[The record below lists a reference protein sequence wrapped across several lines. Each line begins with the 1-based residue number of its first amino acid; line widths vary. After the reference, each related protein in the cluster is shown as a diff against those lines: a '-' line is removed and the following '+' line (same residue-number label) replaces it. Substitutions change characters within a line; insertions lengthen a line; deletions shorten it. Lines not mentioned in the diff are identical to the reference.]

1 MYQKGDF
8 VVKLANGVCKIEDI
22 VHPDFVRDKDKL
34 YYQLMPLSDEKARLY
49 VPIDKLDE
57 TTRTVMTEDEAEDLL
72 KRIPEINE
80 VWIRNDKE
88 REQNYKNA
96 IQSNDPEKLV
106 GIIKLIYQRKKNRQ
120 EQGKKSTV
128 IDGKYFD
135 IAENLLYSELE
146 LVMKKSRNEI
156 VEIIKTY
163 CEKMLT

>member
-1 MYQKGDF
+1 
-8 VVKLANGVCKIEDI
+8 
-22 VHPDFVRDKDKL
+22 
-34 YYQLMPLSDEKARLY
+34 
-49 VPIDKLDE
+49 
-57 TTRTVMTEDEAEDLL
+57 MTEEEAEDLL

>member
-22 VHPDFVRDKDKL
+22 VHPDFVRDKDKM

-57 TTRTVMTEDEAEDLL
+57 TTRTVM
-72 KRIPEINE
+72 
-80 VWIRNDKE
+80 
-88 REQNYKNA
+88 
-96 IQSNDPEKLV
+96 
-106 GIIKLIYQRKKNRQ
+106 
-120 EQGKKSTV
+120 
-128 IDGKYFD
+128 
-135 IAENLLYSELE
+135 
-146 LVMKKSRNEI
+146 KKSRNEI

>member
-1 MYQKGDF
+1 MR
-8 VVKLANGVCKIEDI
+8 I
-22 VHPDFVRDKDKL
+22 
-34 YYQLMPLSDEKARLY
+34 LSDEKARLY

-57 TTRTVMTEDEAEDLL
+57 TTRTVMTEEEAEDLL

>member
-1 MYQKGDF
+1 MCS
-8 VVKLANGVCKIEDI
+8 N
-22 VHPDFVRDKDKL
+22 
-34 YYQLMPLSDEKARLY
+34 

-57 TTRTVMTEDEAEDLL
+57 TTRTVMTEEEAEDLL

>member
-1 MYQKGDF
+1 MCS
-8 VVKLANGVCKIEDI
+8 N
-22 VHPDFVRDKDKL
+22 
-34 YYQLMPLSDEKARLY
+34 

-96 IQSNDPEKLV
+96 IQSNDPEKLL
-106 GIIKLIYQRKKNRQ
+106 GIIKLIYQRKKNRK

>member
-1 MYQKGDF
+1 MCS
-8 VVKLANGVCKIEDI
+8 N
-22 VHPDFVRDKDKL
+22 
-34 YYQLMPLSDEKARLY
+34 

-135 IAENLLYSELE
+135 IAENLLYSTGIGHEE
-146 LVMKKSRNEI
+146 E
-156 VEIIKTY
+156 
-163 CEKMLT
+163 

>member
-1 MYQKGDF
+1 
-8 VVKLANGVCKIEDI
+8 
-22 VHPDFVRDKDKL
+22 
-34 YYQLMPLSDEKARLY
+34 MPLSDEKARLY

-57 TTRTVMTEDEAEDLL
+57 TTRMVMTEEEAEDLL

-88 REQNYKNA
+88 RERNYKNA

-106 GIIKLIYQRKKNRQ
+106 GIIKLIYQRKKYRQ

>member
-1 MYQKGDF
+1 
-8 VVKLANGVCKIEDI
+8 
-22 VHPDFVRDKDKL
+22 
-34 YYQLMPLSDEKARLY
+34 
-49 VPIDKLDE
+49 
-57 TTRTVMTEDEAEDLL
+57 MTEDEAEDLL

-106 GIIKLIYQRKKNRQ
+106 GIIKLIYQRKKNRK

>member
-1 MYQKGDF
+1 MCS
-8 VVKLANGVCKIEDI
+8 N
-22 VHPDFVRDKDKL
+22 
-34 YYQLMPLSDEKARLY
+34 

-57 TTRTVMTEDEAEDLL
+57 TTRTVMTEEEAEDLL

-96 IQSNDPEKLV
+96 IQSNDPEKFV

>member
-1 MYQKGDF
+1 MCS
-8 VVKLANGVCKIEDI
+8 N
-22 VHPDFVRDKDKL
+22 
-34 YYQLMPLSDEKARLY
+34 

-57 TTRTVMTEDEAEDLL
+57 TTRMVMTEDEAEDLL

>member
-1 MYQKGDF
+1 MCS
-8 VVKLANGVCKIEDI
+8 N
-22 VHPDFVRDKDKL
+22 
-34 YYQLMPLSDEKARLY
+34 

-106 GIIKLIYQRKKNRQ
+106 GIIKLIYQRKKNRK

>member
-1 MYQKGDF
+1 MCS
-8 VVKLANGVCKIEDI
+8 N
-22 VHPDFVRDKDKL
+22 
-34 YYQLMPLSDEKARLY
+34 

-96 IQSNDPEKLV
+96 IQSNNPEKLV
-106 GIIKLIYQRKKNRQ
+106 GIIKLIYQRKKNRR

>member
-1 MYQKGDF
+1 MCS
-8 VVKLANGVCKIEDI
+8 N
-22 VHPDFVRDKDKL
+22 
-34 YYQLMPLSDEKARLY
+34 

-57 TTRTVMTEDEAEDLL
+57 TTRTVMMEEEAEDLL

>member
-1 MYQKGDF
+1 MCS
-8 VVKLANGVCKIEDI
+8 N
-22 VHPDFVRDKDKL
+22 
-34 YYQLMPLSDEKARLY
+34 

-57 TTRTVMTEDEAEDLL
+57 TTRTVITEEEAEDLL

>member
-1 MYQKGDF
+1 MCS
-8 VVKLANGVCKIEDI
+8 N
-22 VHPDFVRDKDKL
+22 
-34 YYQLMPLSDEKARLY
+34 

-106 GIIKLIYQRKKNRQ
+106 GIIKLIYQRKKNRR